1 MAQVIVPAGT
11 EVDGFTFT
19 EDYDCNTLAFYGYM
33 PGDYVNRACIKIL
46 SDQIADS
53 ASESAT
59 SQNSQNINNLGAGVA
74 ASTALMSAMTALPT
88 NSDEAPL
95 TCGIGTGGYSEKVA
109 VSLGCAAKISD
120 RLAMNVGGSNVFG
133 GSSDY
138 GGGTLDSLAVRAGLS
153 MKLGTIEKSSVTNK
167 QLQKEVEQLEG
178 KVKQLEDAVK
188 ILLASIDQSG
198 EYKFAVDNAAA
209 QRR

>member
-1 MAQVIVPAGT
+1 MTQVIVPAGT
-11 EVDGFTFT
+11 QVGSYTFPA
-19 EDYDCNTLAFYGYM
+19 DFDCNTLAFNGSF
-33 PGDYVNRACIKIL
+33 PVDSQVNRACIKIL
-46 SDQIADS
+46 SEQITDS
-53 ASESAT
+53 GS

-74 ASTALMSAMTALPT
+74 ANTALMSAMTALPT

-95 TCGIGTGGYSEKVA
+95 TCGVGTGGYSKKVA
-109 VSLGCAAKISD
+109 ISLGCAAKISD
-120 RLAMNVGGSNVFG
+120 RLSMNVGGSNVFG

-153 MKLGTIEKSSVTNK
+153 MKLGTIEKSSATNK

-178 KVKQLEDAVK
+178 KVKQLENAVK

-198 EYKFAVDNAAA
+198 EYKSAAVAAA
-209 QRR
+209 QRD

>member
-1 MAQVIVPAGT
+1 MTQVIVPAGT
-11 EVDGFTFT
+11 QVGSYTFPA
-19 EDYDCNTLAFYGYM
+19 DFDCNTLAFNSSFPRDGE
-33 PGDYVNRACIKIL
+33 VNRACIKIL
-46 SDQIADS
+46 SEQITDS
-53 ASESAT
+53 GS

-74 ASTALMSAMTALPT
+74 ANTALMSAMTALPT

-95 TCGIGTGGYSEKVA
+95 TCGVGTGGYSKKVA
-109 VSLGCAAKISD
+109 ISLGCAAKLSD
-120 RLAMNVGGSNVFG
+120 RLAMNVGGSNVLS

-153 MKLGTIEKSSVTNK
+153 MKLGTIEKSSATNK